1 MYKILKDKDNN
12 LILVINP
19 QNDEPDGPMLICDGG
34 DTALLFHDWGNS
46 LRLKELSSDAS
57 QELMNASNI
66 EVVEM
71 SGGDIAREYTAPVK
85 IVRDVKTLV
94 KRCG

>member
-12 LILVINP
+12 LILVINT

-85 IVRDVKTLV
+85 IVRDVKSLII
-94 KRCG
+94 

>member
-19 QNDEPDGPMLICDGG
+19 QNDEPDGPMLICDGS

-85 IVRDVKTLV
+85 IVRDVKSLII
-94 KRCG
+94 

>member
-85 IVRDVKTLV
+85 IVRDVKSMIA
-94 KRCG
+94 

>member
-19 QNDEPDGPMLICDGG
+19 QNDEPDGPMLIYDGG

>member
-12 LILVINP
+12 LTLVINP

-46 LRLKELSSDAS
+46 LRLKELSIDAS

-85 IVRDVKTLV
+85 IVRDVKSLMA
-94 KRCG
+94 

>member
-34 DTALLFHDWGNS
+34 DTALLFHDWDNS

-85 IVRDVKTLV
+85 IVRDVKSLII
-94 KRCG
+94 

>member
-12 LILVINP
+12 LTLVINP

-85 IVRDVKTLV
+85 IVRDVKSLMA
-94 KRCG
+94 

>member
-71 SGGDIAREYTAPVK
+71 SGGDIAREYTAHVK
-85 IVRDVKTLV
+85 IVRDVKSLII
-94 KRCG
+94 

>member
-66 EVVEM
+66 SVFEVADGQSV
-71 SGGDIAREYTAPVK
+71 REYTAPVK
-85 IVRDVKTLV
+85 IVRDVKSLMA
-94 KRCG
+94 

>member
-85 IVRDVKTLV
+85 IVRDVKSLMA
-94 KRCG
+94 

>member
-85 IVRDVKTLV
+85 IVRDVKSLII
-94 KRCG
+94 

>member
-46 LRLKELSSDAS
+46 LRLKELSCDAS

>member
-85 IVRDVKTLV
+85 IVRDVKS
-94 KRCG
+94 

>member
-1 MYKILKDKDNN
+1 MYKILKEKDNN

-85 IVRDVKTLV
+85 IVRDVKSLII
-94 KRCG
+94 

>member
-85 IVRDVKTLV
+85 IVRNVKSLII
-94 KRCG
+94 

>member
-1 MYKILKDKDNN
+1 MYKIQKDKDNN

-71 SGGDIAREYTAPVK
+71 SGGDIAREYTAP
-85 IVRDVKTLV
+85 IRHVRDVKTLMM
-94 KRCG
+94 

>member
-85 IVRDVKTLV
+85 LVRDVKTLV